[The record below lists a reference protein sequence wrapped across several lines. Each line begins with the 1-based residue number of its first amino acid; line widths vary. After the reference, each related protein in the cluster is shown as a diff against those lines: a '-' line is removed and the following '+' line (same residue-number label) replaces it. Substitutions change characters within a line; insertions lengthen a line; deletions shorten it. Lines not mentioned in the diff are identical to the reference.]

1 MPKRNG
7 GQEAL
12 PDQEPTGPCAHR
24 WKSHRIYSKL
34 RDVQVCPTLCDP
46 RDYTVHGILQT
57 RTLEWVAFSSC
68 RGSSQPRD
76 GTQAS
81 HIAGGFGG
89 FFTSW
94 ATREKGLRCGMVS
107 FYRLMN
113 GWIILFQARGGDFQG
128 LDHRAPFG
136 LLGWL
141 QTGGCVIPYANTLQ

>member
-1 MPKRNG
+1 MSDSLQPQGLYSPWNS
-7 GQEAL
+7 
-12 PDQEPTGPCAHR
+12 PDQNTGVGSLSLLQGIFPT
-24 WKSHRIYSKL
+24 
-34 RDVQVCPTLCDP
+34 Q
-46 RDYTVHGILQT
+46 
-57 RTLEWVAFSSC
+57 
-68 RGSSQPRD
+68 D

-81 HIAGGFGG
+81 RIAGGFGG

-94 ATREKGLRCGMVS
+94 ATREKGLRCGMLS

-113 GWIILFQARGGDFQG
+113 GWIILFQARGADFQG